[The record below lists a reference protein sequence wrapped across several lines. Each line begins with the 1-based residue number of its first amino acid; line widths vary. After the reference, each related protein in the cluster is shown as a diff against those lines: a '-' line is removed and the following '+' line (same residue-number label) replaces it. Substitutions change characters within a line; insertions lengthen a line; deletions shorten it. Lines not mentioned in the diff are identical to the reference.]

1 MPEECDQAKSLELR
15 SDGSASEI
23 APTSATRPVLSN
35 LGTCTLCWAL
45 RLLVVSTACLAVSA
59 CGVIPRSGPTADAI
73 MDAGRQEAPPFALIP
88 IDDRVVTLLAQW
100 HGPSLH
106 GQFGDYRPA
115 VDQRIGVGD
124 SLVVTVWEA
133 AAGGLFSTPVG
144 DPRQPGSH
152 SAIIPEQVVARDG
165 SITVPYAGR
174 VHVAGQTTPEVER
187 VIVQRLAGKA
197 IEPQALVTLEKN
209 ASNTVTVTGEVTA
222 GARIPLGVR
231 GDRLLDII
239 AAAGGIRVPARESF
253 VDLTRGGRTVRVPF
267 QALLTNPKENIF
279 ARPGDVLTVVQ
290 DPQTFTAVGAT
301 GRNAV
306 VPFDQFRITLEEA
319 VAKAGG
325 LLDSAAD
332 PEGVFVLRYEP
343 AAMASNYRNL
353 SPALDKA
360 GVVPVAYHI
369 NMREPTALFLQ
380 RRFAMRNKDIVF
392 VSYSPITDMQKVLT
406 IVNLVTQPVFSAAY
420 AVTTASTVIK

>member
-1 MPEECDQAKSLELR
+1 MRPILSILR
-15 SDGSASEI
+15 TSTSRRALYLPMVSA
-23 APTSATRPVLSN
+23 
-35 LGTCTLCWAL
+35 
-45 RLLVVSTACLAVSA
+45 ACLAVTA
-59 CGVIPRSGPTADAI
+59 CGVIPRSGPSAEAI
-73 MDAGRQEAPPFALIP
+73 LDAGRQEAPPFALIP

-100 HGPSLH
+100 HGPSLY
-106 GQFGDYRPA
+106 GQFGDYRRA
-115 VDQRIGVGD
+115 VDQHIGVGD
-124 SLVVTVWEA
+124 SIVVTIWEA
-133 AAGGLFSTPVG
+133 AAGGLFSTPVA
-144 DPRQPGSH
+144 DSRQPGSH

-174 VHVAGQTTPEVER
+174 IRVTGRTPPEVER
-187 VIVQRLAGKA
+187 AIVELLAGKA
-197 IEPQALVTLEKN
+197 IEPQALVTLTKN
-209 ASNTVTVTGEVTA
+209 VSNTVTVTGEVTA
-222 GARIPLGVR
+222 GARIPLSVR

-253 VDLTRGGRTVRVPF
+253 VDLTRAGRTVRVPF
-267 QALLTNPKENIF
+267 QALLSNPKENIY

-290 DPQTFTAVGAT
+290 DLQTFTAVGAT

-343 AAMASNYRNL
+343 ATLASNYKNV
-353 SPALDKA
+353 SPALEKA
-360 GVVPVAYHI
+360 GIVPVAYHI
-369 NMREPTALFLQ
+369 NMREPTSLFLQ
-380 RRFAMRNKDIVF
+380 RRFVMRNKDIVF
-392 VSYSPITDMQKVLT
+392 VSYSPISDMQKVLT

-420 AVTTASTVIK
+420 AVTTVSNVVR

>member
-1 MPEECDQAKSLELR
+1 MLQ
-15 SDGSASEI
+15 SEMGL
-23 APTSATRPVLSN
+23 VLSMVR
-35 LGTCTLCWAL
+35 TCTPCRAL
-45 RLLVVSTACLAVSA
+45 RLPLVLAA
-59 CGVIPRSGPTADAI
+59 LLGAGGCGVIPRSGPSADSI
-73 MDAGRQEAPPFALIP
+73 VEAGRQEAPPFALIP
-88 IDDRVVTLLAQW
+88 IDDRTVTLLAKW
-100 HGPSLH
+100 HGPTLY
-106 GQFGDYRPA
+106 GQFGDYRAP
-115 VDQRIGVGD
+115 VDQSIGIGD
-124 SLVVTVWEA
+124 SVVVTVWEA
-133 AAGGLFSTPVG
+133 AAGGLFSTPVA

-174 VHVAGQTTPEVER
+174 VHVAGRTPPEVER
-187 VIVQRLAGKA
+187 VIVERLAGKA
-197 IEPQALVTLEKN
+197 IEPQALVTLTKN
-209 ASNTVTVTGEVTA
+209 VSNTVTVTGEVTA
-222 GARIPLGVR
+222 GARVPLSVR

-253 VDLTRGGRTVRVPF
+253 IDLTRGGRTVRVPF
-267 QALLTNPKENIF
+267 QALLTDPKENIY

-306 VPFDQFRITLEEA
+306 VSFDHVRITLEEA

-325 LLDSAAD
+325 LLDQSAD

-343 AAMASNYRNL
+343 AALASNYETL
-353 SPALDKA
+353 SPALKKA

-369 NMREPTALFLQ
+369 NMRDPNSLFLE

-420 AVTTASTVIK
+420 AVTTVSNVIR

>member
-1 MPEECDQAKSLELR
+1 
-15 SDGSASEI
+15 
-23 APTSATRPVLSN
+23 
-35 LGTCTLCWAL
+35 
-45 RLLVVSTACLAVSA
+45 
-59 CGVIPRSGPTADAI
+59 

-100 HGPSLH
+100 HGPSLY

-124 SLVVTVWEA
+124 SITVTVWEA
-133 AAGGLFSTPVG
+133 AAGGLFSTPLS
-144 DPRQPGSH
+144 DSRQPGSH

-174 VHVAGQTTPEVER
+174 IHVAGQTPPQIEA
-187 VIVQRLAGKA
+187 VIVERLAGKA
-197 IEPQALVTLEKN
+197 IEPQALVTLTKN
-209 ASNTVTVTGEVTA
+209 ISNTVTVTGEVTA
-222 GARIPLGVR
+222 GARIPLTVR
-231 GDRLLDII
+231 GDRVLDVI

-253 VDLTRGGRTVRVPF
+253 IDLTRRGRTVRVPF
-267 QALLTNPKENIF
+267 QALLTNPKENIYV
-279 ARPGDVLTVVQ
+279 RPDDVLTVVQ
-290 DPQTFTAVGAT
+290 DLLTFTAVGAT

-306 VPFDQFRITLEEA
+306 VPFDQARITLEEA

-325 LLDSAAD
+325 LIDNQAN

-343 AAMASNYRNL
+343 AALASNYQNL
-353 SPALDKA
+353 SPALAKA

-369 NMREPTALFLQ
+369 NMREPTSLFLQ

-392 VSYSPITDMQKVLT
+392 VSFSPITDLQKVLT

-420 AVTTASTVIK
+420 AVTTVTNVVK